1 MGKRVRL
8 TSDRVNNYGYRV
20 LTEGIDI
27 SQFERNPVMLYMHER
42 GNVIGYF
49 KDIKKEKD
57 RITAEPVFDEA
68 TELSRTVKKQ
78 FEVGSLRMVS
88 IGFTVT
94 ETSDD
99 PTLKLAGQTGGTVTK
114 SKLGEVSIVDIG
126 ANDDALA
133 LRSLAS
139 GMSVRHD
146 EILYVED
153 EPNTED
159 EEMDLE
165 LLKRELGLP
174 DSADED
180 AVLIRI
186 TELLAAEKAADEMT
200 EELLR
205 LRTAQIEAVVDGA
218 IAENKLTAGKRED
231 FVKLGMRVGVDD
243 LKLFVSGMNP
253 TAKLSTRITRTA
265 DETRPTE
272 YKKLSDVPSDQLSTL
287 REENKDLY
295 KRLFKAEYGY
305 ECDIDE

>member
-1 MGKRVRL
+1 
-8 TSDRVNNYGYRV
+8 
-20 LTEGIDI
+20 
-27 SQFERNPVMLYMHER
+27 
-42 GNVIGYF
+42 
-49 KDIKKEKD
+49 
-57 RITAEPVFDEA
+57 
-68 TELSRTVKKQ
+68 
-78 FEVGSLRMVS
+78 
-88 IGFTVT
+88 
-94 ETSDD
+94 
-99 PTLKLAGQTGGTVTK
+99 
-114 SKLGEVSIVDIG
+114 
-126 ANDDALA
+126 
-133 LRSLAS
+133 
-139 GMSVRHD
+139 MSVRHD

-295 KRLFKAEYGY
+295 KRLFKSEYGY